1 VTDETHR
8 AVVPAWH
15 TVVLLLALLG
25 LSLAGARSKNLPFA
39 GAYGRAPGYV
49 LVMVVEWLTVVFIW
63 YGLSLRGVSLHDI
76 IGGAWP
82 RALAV
87 LRDLGIA
94 VAFLVISSLILSG
107 IGHLLKATPNEAI
120 RNALPRSPIEVVLW
134 LLLCLTAGFCEETI
148 FRGYLH
154 RQFAALTRSGA
165 GGVVLQ
171 GIAFGA
177 GHGYQGWR
185 YMLIIS
191 VFGILFGLLAQWRK
205 SLRPGMLA
213 HALQDGVGGLVGRHF
228 LR

>member
-1 VTDETHR
+1 MTDETHR
-8 AVVPAWH
+8 AVAPAWH

>member
-8 AVVPAWH
+8 AVAPAWH